1 MFDLLITN
9 AAVATMADGRPFGL
23 LRDGAVGISEGQI
36 AWLGPAAEAPCG
48 AKTVRDLGGKVL
60 TPGLVDP
67 HTHIVYGEEGLTD
80 FEVLSQGGQRWDL
93 EPRGGGVGHLV
104 KRTRLLSE
112 ETLYEASRARLS
124 RLIMNGVTTVE
135 SKSGA
140 GLDLDTELR
149 LMRLSRRLGRD
160 LPLTVVSTYL
170 GAHGLAPEYAGRRDD
185 YVAFMCE
192 RVLPEAVREG
202 VVDQVDGFCD
212 EAGFTH
218 AQMDRLFD
226 CARSFGL
233 PVKLHAD
240 QYTDFGA
247 GVVVARHRGLSA
259 DHLEYASL
267 ATVQAMAEAGTVATL
282 LPGAHFTLHE
292 THKPPVEAFRALGVP
307 MALATNS
314 NPVSSPT
321 VSPAAQMHLA
331 CYLFR
336 LTAEEA
342 LCGFTVNAA
351 RALGLGQSAGRIAVG
366 RAADLAVWDTD
377 DPRGIAYAIGGA
389 PCLAVIKDGAIVH
402 EASVPTFA
410 RPTFAR
416 PTFARPTLAKA

>member
-1 MFDLLITN
+1 MLDLLLTN
-9 AAVATMADGRPFGL
+9 AAVATMADGTPFGL
-23 LRDGAVGISEGQI
+23 IKPGAVGIEQGRI
-36 AWLGPAAEAPCG
+36 AWIGPAAQAP
-48 AKTVRDLGGKVL
+48 AAAVVRDLAGAVL

-67 HTHIVYGEEGLTD
+67 HTHIVYGEEGLID
-80 FEVLSQGGQRWDL
+80 FEVLSQGGQRRDL

-112 ETLYEASRARLS
+112 EALYAASRTRMARL
-124 RLIMNGVTTVE
+124 IANGVTTVE
-135 SKSGA
+135 SKSGG

-149 LMRLSRRLGRD
+149 LMRVSRRLGRD
-160 LPLTVVSTYL
+160 LPVTVVSTYL

-192 RVLPEAVREG
+192 EVLPEAIRQD

-212 EAGFTH
+212 KVGFSH

-226 CARSFGL
+226 CARAFGL
-233 PVKLHAD
+233 GVKLHAD

-247 GVVVARHRGLSA
+247 GAVVARHRGLSA

-267 ATVQAMAEAGTVATL
+267 STVQAMAGAGTIATL

-292 THKPPVEAFRALGVP
+292 TRKPPVDIFRELGVP

-336 LTAEEA
+336 LTSEEA
-342 LCGFTVNAA
+342 LRGFTVNAA
-351 RALGLGQSAGRIAVG
+351 RALGLADKAGLIAVG

-377 DPRGIAYAIGGA
+377 DPRGIAYSIGGA
-389 PCLAVIKDGAIVH
+389 PCLAVIKDGIVVH
-402 EASVPTFA
+402 DAPAPGFA
-410 RPTFAR
+410 RA
-416 PTFARPTLAKA
+416 